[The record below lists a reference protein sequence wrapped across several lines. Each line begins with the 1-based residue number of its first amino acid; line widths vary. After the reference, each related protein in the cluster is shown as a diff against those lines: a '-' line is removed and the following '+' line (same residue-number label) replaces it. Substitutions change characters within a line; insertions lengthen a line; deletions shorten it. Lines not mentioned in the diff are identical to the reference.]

1 MIIINLDMKPTSKRR
16 TIYSRKGEDFE
27 SFIAEVRRRLIP
39 EKITPLSC
47 PFYIDMT
54 FIYECPKYLKDTHPH
69 RKLKATNP
77 YLINLANTMIQA
89 LKGIA
94 FVDSKMLTDLSTRK
108 RYGGPDEKDKIE
120 VKLVPCTTE
129 SMHKMRPI
137 CAGGEASERT
147 HARMKQR
154 ELNKAEHQAKQ
165 AEQHKQLSIEREAK
179 KQANREAHRL
189 EQKERDRLAK
199 IESEK
204 RSIEKLRKCTEDRL
218 REKAE
223 REAEQRRIKR
233 EKDDAF
239 AQRIMALYRRPRLE
253 EDDDED

>member
-1 MIIINLDMKPTSKRR
+1 MITINLDMKPTSKRR
-16 TIYSRKGEDFE
+16 TIYSRKGEDIE

-39 EKITPLSC
+39 EKIKPLSC
-47 PFYIDMT
+47 PFWIDIT
-54 FIYECPKYLKDTHPH
+54 FVYMRTKSLKDSNPH
-69 RKLKATNP
+69 RTLKTTSP

-94 FVDSKMLTDLSTRK
+94 FIDSKMLTDLSTRK
-108 RYGGPDEKDKIE
+108 RYGEPDEKDKIE
-120 VKLVPCTTE
+120 IKLVPCTTDL
-129 SMHKMRPI
+129 MRTMRTI
-137 CAGGEASERT
+137 SAGGETSERT

-154 ELNKAEHQAKQ
+154 ELNKAEHEAKQ
-165 AEQHKQLSIEREAK
+165 AERHKQLSIEREAK

-218 REKAE
+218 REKDE

-239 AQRIMALYRRPRLE
+239 AQKIMALYRRPRLE
-253 EDDDED
+253 EDDDE